1 MGVMTMVMMAALAWI
16 ACAVLAYAAHTLGTL
31 LIWSIPV
38 PVIMVS
44 WLISMRLLYHD
55 GAYAF
60 SFRRQRRPSAKE
72 KGKAVRSERH
82 TGDVERLD
90 AAA

>member
-1 MGVMTMVMMAALAWI
+1 MGVMTMVMAALAWI
-16 ACAVLAYAAHTLGTL
+16 ACAVVAYGTHTLGTL
-31 LIWSIPV
+31 LICSIPV

-44 WLISMRLLYHD
+44 SLISMRLLYHD

-60 SFRRQRRPSAKE
+60 SFRRQRRPPAKE
-72 KGKAVRSERH
+72 KGKAVRRERD

>member
-1 MGVMTMVMMAALAWI
+1 MVMMAALAWI
-16 ACAVLAYAAHTLGTL
+16 VCAVVAYAAHTLGTL

-44 WLISMRLLYHD
+44 WFISMRLLYHD

-90 AAA
+90 GAA